1 MLIAF
6 AVTNYAC
13 FRDRQELSAQAL
25 TRTSDLFAFDSNC
38 GRAPRLNRVT
48 AIYGPNGSGKSRL
61 LLGLMFVK
69 NFVVRSATGS
79 QSGEEIPYTPF
90 LFDTETRTLPTTFE
104 ISFVEDGALYEY
116 TFALDRERVHSES
129 LLVWPRDGRRRLLL
143 ERRWDATGQSYA
155 WTFGHSVS
163 GPKKTWRRSTRQN
176 ALFVSVAAQL
186 NSETFVPVVNWFQ
199 KKLVGIGTGYFPDT
213 YTAEA
218 VLADDVQR
226 RRILG
231 LLRATDIAIAD
242 VAVTREKTSL
252 ESMKDSVPP
261 SVLKEMS
268 RAGQDSFES
277 LETKLGHV
285 VRGSDDLHFLDLEQ
299 ESDGTQR
306 VFALALPLLDILDN
320 DRVLVVDEFDQSLHP
335 LLVEALIRRLNSG
348 DRDGPTRGQLI
359 ATLHDTTLLGGALDR
374 GQVWL
379 TDKERPSEAAT
390 LTPLSSF
397 HPRKREALERGYLA
411 GRYGGIPVTSTPQFV
426 PAD

>member
-25 TRTSDLFAFDSNC
+25 TRTSDLFAFDSDC
-38 GRAPRLNRVT
+38 SRAPRLNRVT

-69 NFVVRSATGS
+69 NFVVRSATSS

-90 LFDTETRTLPTTFE
+90 LFDTETRTRPTTFE
-104 ISFVEDGALYEY
+104 ISFIEDGASYEY
-116 TFALDRERVHSES
+116 TFSLDRERVHSES

-143 ERRWDATGQSYA
+143 ERRWDPENRGYE

-163 GPKKTWRRSTRQN
+163 GPKEVWRRSTRQN
-176 ALFVSVAAQL
+176 ALLVSVAAQL
-186 NSETFVPVVNWFQ
+186 NSDVFAPVVNWFQ
-199 KKLVGIGTGYFPDT
+199 QKLAGIWPGYFPDT
-213 YTAEA
+213 YTAETI
-218 VLADDVQR
+218 LADAAQKQR
-226 RRILG
+226 VVD
-231 LLRATDIAIAD
+231 LLRATDITVSD
-242 VAVTREKTSL
+242 VAVTKEKTSL
-252 ESMKDSVPP
+252 EAMKDTVPP
-261 SVLKEMS
+261 SFLTELSKS
-268 RAGQDSFES
+268 GADSVVS
-277 LETKLGHV
+277 LQTRLGHAV
-285 VRGSDDLHFLDLEQ
+285 KGSDDLHFLDLEQ

-306 VFALALPLLDILDN
+306 VFALAWPLLEMLDN
-320 DRVLVVDEFDQSLHP
+320 NRVLVVDEFDQSLHP

-348 DRDGPTRGQLI
+348 DGDGPTRGQLI

-379 TDKERPSEAAT
+379 TDKERPSEAAI

-397 HPRKREALERGYLA
+397 HPRKREALERGYLT
-411 GRYGGIPVTSTPQFV
+411 GRYGGIPVTSTPQFA